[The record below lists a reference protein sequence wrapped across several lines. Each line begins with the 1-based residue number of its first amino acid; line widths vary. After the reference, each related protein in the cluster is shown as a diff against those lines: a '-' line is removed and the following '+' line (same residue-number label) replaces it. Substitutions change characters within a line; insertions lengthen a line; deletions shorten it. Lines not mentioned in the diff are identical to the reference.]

1 MSLATIMLD
10 QLTVARRIIADGQEV
25 LPAWRISSPEGDFL
39 IFTRFSTRP
48 SLVAAMEG
56 HVLAEAQLVGTYQKA
71 GLDLRPHRSGHAM
84 TKKAP

>member
-39 IFTRFSTRP
+39 IFTRFDTAKPRRGDGG
-48 SLVAAMEG
+48 ARA
-56 HVLAEAQLVGTYQKA
+56 
-71 GLDLRPHRSGHAM
+71 R
-84 TKKAP
+84 